1 MRLEGKTAV
10 ITGGGAGNGRA
21 MAVRFAEEGANVVVG
36 DLDEAGLAE
45 TVRLV
50 EQKDGSAASVVANAT
65 SREDTQR
72 LVDAAVDRYGR
83 VDVMVANAG
92 ITNSAPFLE
101 MDDATW
107 QSVIDVNLTGVFL
120 SGQIAA
126 RQMVAQGGGGSV
138 INIASIMAIQGAGG
152 ASNYCAAK
160 AGVVSLTKSA
170 ALALAP
176 HGVRVNAIG
185 PGFIETAMTAG
196 LREEPATRQN
206 LLQQTP
212 MNSFGE
218 PVDVAN
224 AALFLACEES
234 KFMTGQTLYPDGGYL
249 LNYVEPWARVLRE
262 VPTTTIWGRTRS
274 QSGGL
279 G

>member
-10 ITGGGAGNGRA
+10 VTGGGAGNGRA
-21 MAVRFAEEGANVVVG
+21 MAVRFAQEGANVVVS

-50 EQKDGSAASVVANAT
+50 EQEQRSGAAVVANAT
-65 SREDTQR
+65 SRDDT
-72 LVDAAVDRYGR
+72 LLLIDTAVERYGS

-92 ITNSAPFLE
+92 ITNSAPFLD

-120 SGQIAA
+120 STQLAA
-126 RQMVAQGGGGSV
+126 RQMVAQGRGGAI

-176 HGVRVNAIG
+176 HGIRVNGIG
-185 PGFIETAMTAG
+185 PGFIETAMTAV
-196 LREEPATRQN
+196 LREESAMRHN

-212 MNSFGE
+212 MNAFGE
-218 PVDVAN
+218 PLDVAN
-224 AALFLACEES
+224 AALFLACDES
-234 KFMTGQTLYPDGGYL
+234 KFMTGQTLFPDGGYL
-249 LNYVEPWARVLRE
+249 LNYVAPSPELIETQMRLAADA
-262 VPTTTIWGRTRS
+262 
-274 QSGGL
+274 SG
-279 G
+279 